1 MFKELEKL
9 IRIIKKNKHK
19 NVNISYTASL
29 IKKGKK
35 LCIKKFLE
43 ESKELASAAN
53 NSNNNHIIH
62 ETADLIY
69 HLFVLLEVKKISLKS
84 VIHELK
90 KRQKISGIQ
99 EKKRRKLNVRQK

>member
-1 MFKELEKL
+1 MFKELEEL
-9 IRIIKKNKHK
+9 IKIIKRQKVKNK
-19 NVNISYTASL
+19 NISYTASL

-43 ESKELASAAN
+43 ESNELASATN
-53 NSNNNHIIH
+53 NSNKNHIIH

-84 VIHELK
+84 VMLELK
-90 KRQKISGIQ
+90 KRQKISGIH
-99 EKKRRKLNVRQK
+99 EKKSRKLNVRYK